1 MMNVKQYVTVFENQ
15 NKGLTVQK
23 AYDMDR
29 CLLFVV
35 SNGDS
40 GEPSFDTPLYTMDKK
55 TQQVSTFTPT
65 EYFDMY
71 ERALSREVYS
81 K

>member
-1 MMNVKQYVTVFENQ
+1 MTDVKQFVTVFENQ
-15 NKGLTVQK
+15 NKGLIVQK
-23 AYDMDR
+23 AYDMDKWF
-29 CLLFVV
+29 LFVV
-35 SNGDS
+35 SEKNQF
-40 GEPSFDTPLYTMDKK
+40 EPSFNTPLYVMDKK

-71 ERALSREVYS
+71 EKALKKEVYS